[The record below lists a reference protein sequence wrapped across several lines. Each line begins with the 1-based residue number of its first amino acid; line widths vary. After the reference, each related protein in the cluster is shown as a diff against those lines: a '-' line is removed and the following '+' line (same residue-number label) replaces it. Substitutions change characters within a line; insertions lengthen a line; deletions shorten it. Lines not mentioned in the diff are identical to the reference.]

1 MGKGLLGDVCRWPVT
16 LLLYVQLSV
25 SGSTKVRGGIKNTL
39 LRSNIALF
47 RSIYILDQF
56 GGKKSS

>member
-47 RSIYILDQF
+47 RSIYIL
-56 GGKKSS
+56 G